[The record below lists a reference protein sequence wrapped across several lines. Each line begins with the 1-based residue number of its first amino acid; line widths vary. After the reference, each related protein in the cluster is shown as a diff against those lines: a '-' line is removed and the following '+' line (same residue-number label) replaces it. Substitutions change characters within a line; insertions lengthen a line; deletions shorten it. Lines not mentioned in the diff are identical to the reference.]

1 MTKTIQK
8 TQKTPNTGVTN
19 NVTSKPFFTKNES
32 SSFFPPENSF
42 KNESIFRSREKSDM
56 THNNTGIPDQLKKG
70 IENLSGIS
78 ISDVKVHRN
87 SSRPKQLDALAYTQG
102 TDIYVAPGQEKLLP
116 HEAWHV
122 IQQKQGRV
130 TPTGKLGRDHIN
142 DNVTLEQEATEMGNK
157 ALHTNDIHPNP
168 VYKSSNQSVH
178 DIQRF
183 GVIQRE
189 PIPAS
194 AIILDVN
201 ASAETVLQLLIA
213 TAGATSRQ
221 YSSVNWRNMF
231 LGVITQQLRG
241 RSLGTITHTWRDN
254 AGLDCDWSVTI
265 NFDQTGANRTS
276 RPTEQR
282 DITNASGGSSSNSLG
297 SSLSDTS
304 GSSVSVTGGSS
315 SSVGAESGPVS
326 AEAGSSRSGTVGLSD
341 SHTSGSSGSSGG
353 GLSAGSSAVSRESV
367 TRYLASLRVNID
379 CTAEAAYSN
388 WDIINPV
395 KWGAHLAGR
404 QHQNYTFFIG
414 TLTYDL
420 PNY

>member
-1 MTKTIQK
+1 MTKNIQK
-8 TQKTPNTGVTN
+8 SKQTPHPGVSKNVTN
-19 NVTSKPFFTKNES
+19 K
-32 SSFFPPENSF
+32 SFFNKSEENTFFSP
-42 KNESIFRSREKSDM
+42 KNASENAPAFLPGVKNSG
-56 THNNTGIPDQLKKG
+56 TTNNTGIPDRLKTRL
-70 IENLSGIS
+70 ENLSGIDL
-78 ISDVKVHRN
+78 SDVKVHRN

-102 TDIYVAPGQEKLLP
+102 TDIHIAPGHDKLLP

-122 IQQKQGRV
+122 VQQKQGRV
-130 TPTGKLGRDHIN
+130 HPTAKLGKDLIN
-142 DNVTLEQEATEMGNK
+142 DNTALEKEATEMGNK
-157 ALHTNDIHPNP
+157 ALSTNVISPKTIDQNR
-168 VYKSSNQSVH
+168 NQYGQN
-178 DIQRF
+178 IQRY

-201 ASAETVLQLLIA
+201 ASGEMVLQLLIA
-213 TAGATSRQ
+213 TARATSRQ
-221 YSSVNWRNMF
+221 NSSVNWRNMF

-241 RSLGTITHTWRDN
+241 RSLGTITHSWRDN
-254 AGLDCDWSVTI
+254 AGLDCDWTVTI
-265 NFDQTGANRTS
+265 NFDQTGVSRTS
-276 RPTEQR
+276 RPAEQR
-282 DITNASGGSSSNSLG
+282 DITNTSGGSSSNSLG
-297 SSLSDTS
+297 SSLSDTT

-315 SSVGAESGPVS
+315 SSAGVELGPVS
-326 AEAGSSRSGTVGLSD
+326 AEGGSSRSGTVGLND
-341 SHTSGSSGSSGG
+341 SHTSSSSGSSGG

-395 KWGAHLAGR
+395 KWGGHLAGR
-404 QHQNYTFFIG
+404 QHKNYTFFIG

>member
-8 TQKTPNTGVTN
+8 SQQTPNPGVSKH
-19 NVTSKPFFTKNES
+19 VTHQSFFNKSEGNTFFSTKNAS
-32 SSFFPPENSF
+32 ENDPVF
-42 KNESIFRSREKSDM
+42 LPHVKKEGTTN
-56 THNNTGIPDQLKKG
+56 HTGIPDRLKTG
-70 IENLSGIS
+70 LENLSGIDL
-78 ISDVKVHRN
+78 SDVKVHRN

-102 TDIYVAPGQEKLLP
+102 TDIYVAPGQDKLLP

-122 IQQKQGRV
+122 VQQKQGRV
-130 TPTGKLGRDHIN
+130 HPTAKLGKDQIN
-142 DNVTLEQEATEMGNK
+142 DSVALESEATEMGNK
-157 ALHTNDIHPNP
+157 ALSTHKLSPNIIDLNR
-168 VYKSSNQSVH
+168 NQYGQN
-178 DIQRF
+178 IQRY

-201 ASAETVLQLLIA
+201 ASAETVLQLLIT
-213 TAGATSRQ
+213 TAGATSPQ
-221 YSSVNWRNMF
+221 YSTVNWRNMF

-241 RSLGTITHTWRDN
+241 RSLGTITHSWRDN
-254 AGLDCDWSVTI
+254 AGLDCDWSVTLS
-265 NFDQTGANRTS
+265 FDQTGASRTS
-276 RPTEQR
+276 RPDEQR

-297 SSLSDTS
+297 SSQSDTT

-315 SSVGAESGPVS
+315 SSAGVEAGPVN
-326 AEAGSSRSGTVGLSD
+326 AEAGSSRSGTVGVSD

-367 TRYLASLRVNID
+367 SRYLSSLRVNID

-395 KWGAHLAGR
+395 KWGGHLAGR
-404 QHQNYTFFIG
+404 QHSNYTFFIG

>member
-8 TQKTPNTGVTN
+8 SQKTPNPGVVSNGTN
-19 NVTSKPFFTKNES
+19 KPFFNKREGSAFFSQENSSENNSVFLPRVKNEGS
-32 SSFFPPENSF
+32 AN
-42 KNESIFRSREKSDM
+42 K
-56 THNNTGIPDQLKKG
+56 TGIPDQLKTG
-70 IENLSGIS
+70 LENLSGIDL
-78 ISDVKVHRN
+78 SDVKVHRN

-102 TDIYVAPGQEKLLP
+102 TDIYVAPGQDKLLP

-122 IQQKQGRV
+122 VQQKQGRV
-130 TPTGKLGRDHIN
+130 HPTAKLGRDHIN
-142 DNVTLEQEATEMGNK
+142 DNATLEREATAMGNK
-157 ALHTNDIHPNP
+157 ALSTHHIAPDIINMNR
-168 VYKSSNQSVH
+168 NQYAQN
-178 DIQRF
+178 IQRY

-201 ASAETVLQLLIA
+201 ASAEVVLQYLMA
-213 TAGATSRQ
+213 TASATSRQ

-241 RSLGTITHTWRDN
+241 RSLGTITHAWRDN
-254 AGLDCDWSVTI
+254 AGLDCDWSITI
-265 NFDQTGANRTS
+265 NFDQVGASRTA
-276 RPTEQR
+276 RPTERR
-282 DITNASGGSSSNSLG
+282 DITNTSGGSSSNSLE
-297 SSLSDTS
+297 SSQSNTTE
-304 GSSVSVTGGSS
+304 SSVSVTGGSS
-315 SSVGAESGPVS
+315 RSAGVEAGPLSAESG
-326 AEAGSSRSGTVGLSD
+326 SSGSGTVGLSD
-341 SHTSGSSGSSGG
+341 SHTTGSSGSSGG
-353 GLSAGSSAVSRESV
+353 GLSAGSSAVSGESV
-367 TRYLASLRVNID
+367 SRYLATLRVNID

-404 QHQNYTFFIG
+404 QHQNLTFFIG

>member
-8 TQKTPNTGVTN
+8 SQQTPKPGVVSNVTN
-19 NVTSKPFFTKNES
+19 KPFFTKREGS
-32 SSFFPPENSF
+32 PFFSPENASENNAGF
-42 KNESIFRSREKSDM
+42 LPRVKNDG
-56 THNNTGIPDQLKKG
+56 TTNNTGIPDRLKTG
-70 IENLSGIS
+70 LENLSGIDL
-78 ISDVKVHRN
+78 SDVKVHRN

-102 TDIYVAPGQEKLLP
+102 TDIFVAPGQDKLLP

-122 IQQKQGRV
+122 VQQKQGRV
-130 TPTGKLGRDHIN
+130 YPTAKLGRDHIN
-142 DNVTLEQEATEMGNK
+142 DNATLESEATDMGNK
-157 ALHTNDIHPNP
+157 ALSTNHLSPNIIDLNR
-168 VYKSSNQSVH
+168 NQYARN
-178 DIQRF
+178 IQRY

-221 YSSVNWRNMF
+221 YSTVNWRNMF

-241 RSLGTITHTWRDN
+241 RSLGTITHAWRDN

-265 NFDQTGANRTS
+265 NFDQVGASRTT
-276 RPTEQR
+276 RPAEQR

-297 SSLSDTS
+297 SSQSDTT

-315 SSVGAESGPVS
+315 SSAGVEAGPVT
-326 AEAGSSRSGTVGLSD
+326 AEAGSSRSGTVGVSD

-367 TRYLASLRVNID
+367 SRYLASLRVNID

-404 QHQNYTFFIG
+404 QHRNLTFFIG